1 MLNNHSTKNSKIS
14 PNSPNPKN
22 VIWLGITSLFTD
34 ISSEMIFPVLPI
46 FLKTVLGAPFWA
58 IGLIEGIAEGLSSFL
73 KYFAGKL
80 SDFTQKR
87 KNLTVLGYGL
97 SAVSKILFAMAFSWP
112 MVLFSRALDR
122 FGKGI
127 RTSPR
132 DALINESVNPQ
143 DRGKFFGL
151 HRTLD
156 TVGAFLGTLIA
167 ALLLYFLNQKQTPE
181 LIEKNIRLIFS
192 LSFLPALIGLLILI
206 FFVKET
212 KKEKTANSK
221 FVIFQYQGFSK
232 RFYLAL
238 LILGI
243 FSLGN
248 LSFAFLILKT
258 QKLGFSLF
266 LIPLLYLLYNFFY
279 AFTAYP
285 AGKISDK
292 IGRVK
297 ILGSGILTLALVF
310 AGFALFQQK
319 FFLIF
324 LFILYGVAIGL
335 TDSVSKAFVA
345 DLSQKEK
352 TGESFGLF
360 YLVTG
365 LTALFGNL
373 IGGFLSDKI
382 NLEFAFAFAAF
393 LTALS
398 GFLMAIFFKSH
409 QPVFQNYGPENFKGY
424 R

>member
-1 MLNNHSTKNSKIS
+1 MTSNHSAKNSEIS

-58 IGLIEGIAEGLSSFL
+58 IGFIEGIAESLSSFL
-73 KYFAGKL
+73 KYFAGKF
-80 SDFTQKR
+80 SDLTQKR

-97 SAVSKILFAMAFSWP
+97 STLSKILFALALSWP
-112 MVLFSRALDR
+112 MVLFSRVLDR

-132 DALINESVNPQ
+132 DALINESVDPK

-156 TVGAFLGTLIA
+156 TIGAFLGTLITT
-167 ALLLYFLNQKQTPE
+167 LLLYFLNPNQKPE
-181 LIEKNIRLIFS
+181 LIEKNIRLILS
-192 LSFLPALIGLLILI
+192 LAFLPAFIGLLILI
-206 FFVKET
+206 FFVKEK
-212 KKEKTANSK
+212 KKERKANSQ

-285 AGKISDK
+285 AGKLSDK

-297 ILGSGILTLALVF
+297 ILNIGILALALVF
-310 AGFALFQQK
+310 AGFAVFQQK
-319 FFLIF
+319 FLFVF
-324 LFILYGVAIGL
+324 LFILYGVGIGL

-373 IGGFLSDKI
+373 MGGFLSDKI
-382 NLEFAFAFAAF
+382 NLEFAFALAAF
-393 LTALS
+393 LVALS
-398 GFLMAIFFKSH
+398 GFLMAVVFKTH
-409 QPVFQNYGPENFKGY
+409 QSLPQNYGPENFKGY